1 MKIITTAL
9 LAVCIILLNGCAV
22 FNQKTG
28 DIKVEAQTDP
38 KANMSGYKS
47 YAWLGSAR
55 VLNDPNN
62 RWQPPAMDIAGDIK
76 YLIDRELNKQGIY
89 SNNQNPDLAVA
100 FFIGID
106 MDAQKIV
113 DNPDTKVDVL
123 ENVPR
128 GALVVTLINVETGY
142 VVWIGTAE
150 ADLTEGAAEEL
161 VRERLD
167 YAVSKMFKL
176 MKKR

>member
-1 MKIITTAL
+1 MKKLTTAL
-9 LAVCIILLNGCAV
+9 LAVCIILLSACDV
-22 FNQKTG
+22 LNQKTG

-38 KANMSGYKS
+38 KANMAGYKS

-55 VLNDPNN
+55 VLNDPGNK
-62 RWQPPAMDIAGDIK
+62 WQPLSMDIAGDIK

-123 ENVPR
+123 ENIPR
-128 GALVVTLINVETGY
+128 GALVVTLIDVETGY
-142 VVWIGTAE
+142 VVWIGTAD
-150 ADLTEGAAEEL
+150 ADITEGAAEEL

-167 YAVSKMFKL
+167 YTLSKMFKL
-176 MKKR
+176 K

>member
-1 MKIITTAL
+1 MKKLTTIVL
-9 LAVCIILLNGCAV
+9 TICLILLSGCAV
-22 FNQKTG
+22 FNQKTC
-28 DIKVEAQTDP
+28 DIEVDAQTDP
-38 KANMSGYKS
+38 QANMAGYKS

-55 VLNDPNN
+55 VLNDPDNK
-62 RWQPPAMDIAGDIK
+62 WQPPAMDIAGDIK

-89 SNNQNPDLAVA
+89 SNNENPDLAVA

-113 DNPDTKVDVL
+113 DNPDTNVDVL
-123 ENVPR
+123 EDVPQ

-142 VVWIGTAE
+142 VVWVGTAQ
-150 ADLTEGAAEEL
+150 ADILEGTSPEL

-176 MKKR
+176 LK